1 MRHLLL
7 LRRHHA
13 HLPHGDVTNL
23 CLCDV
28 TGAEEGQG
36 AQRRPHVDD
45 GEGGDH
51 FRVRMDALLRHG
63 RTGGA
68 WAGLFTTIVV
78 FFYNILYCDL
88 GNFFKAINKNL
99 LVF

>member
-45 GEGGDH
+45 GEGSDH

-78 FFYNILYCDL
+78 FFIIFYIVT
-88 GNFFKAINKNL
+88 
-99 LVF
+99 LVIFLKL

>member
-23 CLCDV
+23 CFCDV

-45 GEGGDH
+45 GEGGDN

-78 FFYNILYCDL
+78 FFIIFYIVT
-88 GNFFKAINKNL
+88 
-99 LVF
+99 LVIFLKL